1 MAGGSRQPGRTV
13 TSKVLAILSTFEHS
27 RGSLS
32 LTQIAQEAELPL
44 STAHRFVNELVEAGM
59 LSRGPHGKLQLG
71 LKLWSIAQNTGRQ
84 LRDTARPFIQDL
96 FSLTG
101 HTSQLAIRD
110 GMSSLYIDRVYGS
123 QRVPRASRVGGRL
136 PLHAT
141 AVGKV
146 LLAFSE
152 PWVAETYLTRQLKPM
167 TPRTKTNPRVL
178 QEELDSIREQGFA
191 TTLDEVRTGA
201 SSIAVP
207 VYHTGKLGCSIG
219 LVLPSSNATTM
230 QRYLPVLNGISQR
243 LEDATAHIPLET
255 LLGAFRDPTAPMEN

>member
-13 TSKVLAILSTFEHS
+13 TAKVLSILSIFEHS

-32 LTQIAQEAELPL
+32 LTQIADEAELAL
-44 STAHRFVNELVEAGM
+44 STAHRLVGELVDAGI
-59 LSRGPHGKLQLG
+59 LARGPHGKIQLG

-84 LRDTARPFIQDL
+84 LRDTARPFVQDL

-101 HTSQLAIRD
+101 QTSQLAIRD
-110 GMSSLYIDRVYGS
+110 GASSLYIDRVYGS
-123 QRVPRASRVGGRL
+123 TRVPRASRVGGRL

-152 PWVAETYLTRQLKPM
+152 SWVADGYLARELKPL
-167 TPRTKTNPRVL
+167 TARTKTNPNVL
-178 QEELDSIREQGFA
+178 REELAKIRDQGFA

-207 VYHTGKLGCSIG
+207 VYHTGQLGCAIG
-219 LVLPSSNATTM
+219 LVLPSSNIATM
-230 QRYLPVLNGISQR
+230 QRHLPVLYGISKR
-243 LEDATAHIPLET
+243 IEEATAHIPLET
-255 LLGAFRDPTAPMEN
+255 LLGAFRDPTSPPDE